1 MEYGTNKETA
11 NVPRIVIAGGGIAA
25 LEAVLA
31 LRALAADRVDIDVW
45 TPEQD
50 FVDRA
55 QSVAVPF
62 SAGEV
67 RRFPVDRLVTAAGG
81 TLRHGRVLAV
91 DPGRR
96 VISTDIGEVPYDA
109 LMLALGA
116 ESRPS
121 LNGALTFSGP
131 EDVDALTNLLDSV
144 VTSPGRRLV
153 FVLPAAPTRH
163 LPLYELALG
172 TRNYLSD
179 RGTQDVTL
187 TVVTAESS
195 PFAHFGPEAG
205 NEIRDLLAERAIQ
218 LFTSA
223 AATGFVEGNLQLSNQ
238 PPIQADGVVA
248 MARLDGPRIPGVPC
262 DPGGFVSVDSH
273 CRVVGLEDVYAV
285 GDMTT
290 FPVRHGGIAC
300 EQADAAAEMIAAT
313 IGVSNDPAP
322 FHPVMRIQLL
332 TGMFPRYLRLEEG
345 EPLHTFSTQAPWS
358 PATKVVG
365 RYITP
370 FLAKHLGL
378 SPAVDV
384 AEVPREIEILPH
396 AGLSGPS

>member
-1 MEYGTNKETA
+1 MENATNAERA
-11 NVPRIVIAGGGIAA
+11 NPPRIVIAGGGIAA

-31 LRALAADRVDIDVW
+31 LRALAGDGIEIDVW
-45 TPEQD
+45 THEQD
-50 FVDRA
+50 FVCRP

-62 SAGEV
+62 MAGEV
-67 RRFPVDRLVTAAGG
+67 QQFPLDRLVASAGG
-81 TLRHGRVLAV
+81 ALRQGRVLAV

-96 VISTDIGEVPYDA
+96 VISTDTGEVPYDV

-116 ESRPS
+116 QSRPA
-121 LNGALTFSGP
+121 LDGALTFGGP
-131 EDVDALTNLLDSV
+131 EDVDALTDLLHLV

-205 NEIRDLLAERAIQ
+205 SEIRDLLAERAIQ

-223 AATGFVEGNLQLSNQ
+223 AATGFVEGNLQLVNQ

-248 MARLDGPRIPGVPC
+248 MARLDGPRIPGIPC
-262 DPGGFVSVDSH
+262 DSDGFVSVDSH

-290 FPVRHGGIAC
+290 SRYG
-300 EQADAAAEMIAAT
+300 
-313 IGVSNDPAP
+313 
-322 FHPVMRIQLL
+322 
-332 TGMFPRYLRLEEG
+332 TGESRASRQTPPPR
-345 EPLHTFSTQAPWS
+345 
-358 PATKVVG
+358 
-365 RYITP
+365 
-370 FLAKHLGL
+370 
-378 SPAVDV
+378 
-384 AEVPREIEILPH
+384 
-396 AGLSGPS
+396 